1 MNGSMHV
8 LTNESAWVA
17 RAVAEPAA
25 FAALYDHYFPRVYNY
40 VRYRVIDAPT
50 ADDLTAQIFERAL
63 ADLASYR
70 LERAPFGA
78 WLFGIAR
85 HVIGDHFRAQ
95 HRHRWLPFEILRHH
109 PSADPPPE
117 QVAAINELHE
127 RLLNAVATL
136 KDRDRDL
143 IALKFGGDLTNREI
157 ARLTG
162 LSESHVGVTLYRAL
176 RQLRVA
182 LDGDQDND

>member
-1 MNGSMHV
+1 MSEIVHG
-8 LTNESAWVA
+8 LTNEPAWVA

-25 FAALYDHYFPRVYNY
+25 FATLYDYYFPRIYNY

-63 ADLASYR
+63 ADLPSYR
-70 LERAPFGA
+70 QDRAPFGA

-85 HVIGDHFRAQ
+85 HVIGDHFRA
-95 HRHRWLPFEILRHH
+95 RRRWLPFEALRQRAS
-109 PSADPPPE
+109 PDPPPE
-117 QVAAINELHE
+117 QVTAVNESHE
-127 RLLNAVATL
+127 RLLNAVAAL

-162 LSESHVGVTLYRAL
+162 LSESHVGVIVHRAL
-176 RQLRVA
+176 RRLRVV
-182 LDGDQDND
+182 LEEDQDHE